1 MRAARVRGGGGAA
14 EERTGLRGDGPKEG
28 IGPQKSEGRKIDFDR
43 EIEFGEN
50 WGLEMEFGYLWSR
63 ANIWQGFEIW
73 NLNFEFDYL
82 DSGKQ
87 EESTTGFKKGI

>member
-1 MRAARVRGGGGAA
+1 
-14 EERTGLRGDGPKEG
+14 
-28 IGPQKSEGRKIDFDR
+28 
-43 EIEFGEN
+43 
-50 WGLEMEFGYLWSR
+50 MEFGYLWSR

-87 EESTTGFKKGI
+87 GGVKEMIRMMIDSLEIERKIWQRVQGRD